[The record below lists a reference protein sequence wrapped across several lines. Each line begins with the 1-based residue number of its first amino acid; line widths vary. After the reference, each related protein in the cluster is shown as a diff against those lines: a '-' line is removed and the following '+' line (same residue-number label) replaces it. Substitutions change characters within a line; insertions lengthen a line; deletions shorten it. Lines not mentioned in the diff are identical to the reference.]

1 MLGAQQP
8 SGWRLARVAS
18 QSKTMEWRWRPAALD
33 LKRLQERVRQAS
45 QALRRGARSLGPRG
59 ARLRDV
65 AATILA
71 RAGQLAW
78 ARRRALAGLAA
89 ALLLSVGLCSALVV
103 RGARGKLHEV
113 TDAPSRAVAVVF
125 GAGVWPD
132 GTLSPTLQDRV
143 DTAVDLYRQG
153 KVGRLLMSG
162 DHRRPEY
169 DEPSAMR
176 RHAEAAGVPASAI
189 ALDPAGFRTY
199 DTCARARAIFGIQD
213 AVLVTQRYHLPRAL
227 FTCRGMGIDAVGV
240 VADRR
245 SYQRYFWY
253 LLREQ
258 ISRTVAVL
266 EVRVFRRTARP
277 PQSP

>member
-1 MLGAQQP
+1 MKR
-8 SGWRLARVAS
+8 W
-18 QSKTMEWRWRPAALD
+18 WRPAALD
-33 LKRLQERVRQAS
+33 PQRLQERVRQAS
-45 QALRRGARSLGPRG
+45 QALRRGARSIGPWE

-71 RAGQLAW
+71 PAGQLAW
-78 ARRRALAGLAA
+78 AKRRSVASLAA
-89 ALLLSVGLCSALVV
+89 GLLLSVGLCSWLVV

-113 TDAPSRAVAVVF
+113 SDAPSRAVAVVF
-125 GAGVWPD
+125 GAGVWPN
-132 GTLSPTLQDRV
+132 GTLSPTLQNRV
-143 DTAVDLYRQG
+143 DTAVALYHQG
-153 KVGRLLMSG
+153 QVERLLMSG

-176 RHAEAAGVPASAI
+176 RHAVAAGVPHRAI

-199 DTCARARAIFGIQD
+199 ATCARARAVFGIQD
-213 AVLVTQRYHLPRAL
+213 AVLVTQRYHLPRAVY
-227 FTCRGMGIDAVGV
+227 TCRGLGIDAVGV

-245 SYQRYFWY
+245 SYQRYLWY